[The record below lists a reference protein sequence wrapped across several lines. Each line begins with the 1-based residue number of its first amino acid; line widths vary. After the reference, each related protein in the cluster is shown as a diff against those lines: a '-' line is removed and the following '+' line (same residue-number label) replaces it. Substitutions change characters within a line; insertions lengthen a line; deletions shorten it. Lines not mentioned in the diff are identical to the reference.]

1 MPNWNKILNHP
12 LFNVGFFLV
21 TRQIT
26 KQFNLDNYIWFL
38 RALYIGVQLT
48 ILGMSYYLI
57 TVVKKKN
64 GKSNQTVEVVQLT
77 LVLFLDKTVLRY
89 VEPAKQNWDGTDAP
103 EQLVNITVR
112 DYDVEEIKKAIKQS
126 LMGIAMIIVLHL
138 KFHYVQPLIIQSIL
152 GLKTFLMTKE
162 ARIHIWGERTT
173 TGELKRPFRITSPF
187 GLNNEK
193 MQPKVDQGS
202 IKKAEKARKAA

>member
-1 MPNWNKILNHP
+1 MPNWNKTLNHP
-12 LFNVGFFLV
+12 LFNVAFFLV
-21 TRQIT
+21 SRQIT
-26 KQFNLDNYIWFL
+26 KRLDLDNYIWYL
-38 RALYIGVQLT
+38 RALYVTAQLA

-64 GKSNQTVEVVQLT
+64 
-77 LVLFLDKTVLRY
+77 DKTLLRY

-103 EQLVNITVR
+103 EQLVNITVM
-112 DYDVEEIKKAIKQS
+112 DYDIEEIKKSIKQS

-138 KFHYVQPLIIQSIL
+138 KFNYVQPLIIQSIL
-152 GLKTFLMTKE
+152 GFKTFLLTKE
-162 ARIHIWGERTT
+162 ARIHIWGERAT
-173 TGELKRPFRITSPF
+173 TGELKRPFRVVSPF